1 MLHVR
6 SSFIP
11 LLLLLAFAWSAGEH
25 HLRAQD
31 TPLPKPATQ
40 DPAPLEPTPTPVITP
55 AAPPAAPDLI
65 PADILPPPDPA
76 APAPLP
82 DIPTIEQL
90 DEGLK
95 PPPLSP
101 AAEGYRLHVEWRKLR
116 NQVQNDPAV
125 KAAFARAEAARTD
138 LEKRRLLA
146 RYHELFYRKMI
157 AAAPPDMKAYLN
169 DRKKEQLASLPQPR
183 VRPETAPPTPTPAK
197 QSGSPLPTAT
207 PIVPYGTPTPTP
219 TPTRGLLG
227 LPRP

>member
-6 SSFIP
+6 SNLIS
-11 LLLLLAFAWSAGEH
+11 LLLLLTFAWPAARFHVSAQE
-25 HLRAQD
+25 AQ
-31 TPLPKPATQ
+31 LPKPATQ
-40 DPAPLEPTPTPVITP
+40 DPAPLEPTPTPAITP
-55 AAPPAAPDLI
+55 ASPPAAPQLI
-65 PADILPPPDPA
+65 PADILPPPDQT
-76 APAPLP
+76 APAPMP

-138 LEKRRLLA
+138 LEKRKLLA
-146 RYHELFYRKMI
+146 RYHELFYRRI
-157 AAAPPDMKAYLN
+157 TAIAPPEMKAYLN

-197 QSGSPLPTAT
+197 QSGSPSPTAT
-207 PIVPYGTPTPTP
+207 PIVPYGSPTP
-219 TPTRGLLG
+219 TPTRGVLG

>member
-6 SSFIP
+6 SSLVP
-11 LLLLLAFAWSAGEH
+11 LLLLLAFAWSAGELH
-25 HLRAQD
+25 VRAQD

-40 DPAPLEPTPTPVITP
+40 DPAPLEPTPTPETAP
-55 AAPPAAPDLI
+55 ASPPAAPDLI
-65 PADILPPPDPA
+65 PADILPPPDRA
-76 APAPLP
+76 APVPLP

-138 LEKRRLLA
+138 LEKRKLLA
-146 RYHELFYRKMI
+146 RYQELFYRKMTAI
-157 AAAPPDMKAYLN
+157 APPEMKAYLD

-183 VRPETAPPTPTPAK
+183 VRPETAPPTPPPAK
-197 QSGSPLPTAT
+197 QSASPSPSPSASPVAL
-207 PIVPYGTPTPTP
+207 YGTPTP

>member
-6 SSFIP
+6 SSLFA
-11 LLLLLAFAWSAGEH
+11 LLLLVAFAWAAGKFHVSAQE
-25 HLRAQD
+25 A
-31 TPLPKPATQ
+31 PLPKPATQ
-40 DPAPLEPTPTPVITP
+40 DPAPLEPTPTPEGMP
-55 AAPPAAPDLI
+55 ASPPAAPDLI

-101 AAEGYRLHVEWRKLR
+101 AAEGYRLHVQWRKLR

-138 LEKRRLLA
+138 LEKRKLLA
-146 RYHELFYRKMI
+146 RYYELFYRKI
-157 AAAPPDMKAYLN
+157 AAIAPAEMKTYLN
-169 DRKKEQLASLPQPR
+169 DRKKEHLAALPQPR

-197 QSGSPLPTAT
+197 QSGSPSPTAT
-207 PIVPYGTPTPTP
+207 PVVPYGTPTPSPSRRTF
-219 TPTRGLLG
+219 G